1 MSLLADLIQI
11 YIFLVVGR
19 AILSFFPIRADSPF
33 AALADLLQ
41 RATEPL
47 LAPIRRVLPPLG
59 GLDFSPVVLIIGLQ
73 IVRSI
78 LLA

>member
-1 MSLLADLIQI
+1 VSLLADIIGLYI
-11 YIFLVVGR
+11 YLVVGR
-19 AILSFFPIRADSPF
+19 AILSFFPIRSDSPF
-33 AALADLLQ
+33 ATLADLLQ

-73 IVRSI
+73 IVRGI
-78 LLA
+78 LVA